1 MKRESIGTEF
11 AIGPRRCYS
20 PRHRALAPMKNC
32 RVVIAAVLW
41 AATCVAQSSSP
52 GDAGNL
58 QFGAVVTDASGTAI
72 HDVTTKDLTIE
83 IQKKTQ
89 PGQVQPI
96 SPVTAIVDPA
106 PGEFTNRSNAVTGRG
121 LVMLVIDTIHTRWLD
136 ERDLRP
142 EITKYL
148 ASCATHNLP
157 VSLLV
162 MDPHGTLHTVHDYTT
177 SSPTLTA
184 ALNRADAVLHGRPP
198 GDATPEVVAETARL
212 VDFLKGTIANYTAA
226 SVPLRASPEPVLD
239 MFRTLA
245 ASTAGIS
252 GRKAL
257 VWIANITPFEVEEKT
272 GLVIGTTMM
281 VNNYGVIGM
290 GNGGVSG
297 HDFQNH
303 QMLTPDELKVL
314 RPFWKSCLTALL
326 RTEVALYP
334 LAIRGQTNTP
344 VDPQTLHAM
353 HVLAAMTG
361 GREVSPTEPLASL
374 TGISEQNLAAY
385 HVVAP
390 DVGKACKS
398 DWCDLKV
405 AVNRPGVR
413 VLAPNGFFR
422 EATAWRQADVLS
434 AVLSSPLDFNGVPF
448 ILRWT
453 TTEAAAPKKKLG
465 FVVTFPPEA
474 DLPPPTGHE
483 LNLQIFVHATKLG
496 SNDEQNA
503 NFNAAGHLSPD
514 QARQAHQQGFA
525 LNNVIELA
533 PGDYTVKFLVHD
545 KLTGRLGS
553 ITVPLKVS

>member
-1 MKRESIGTEF
+1 
-11 AIGPRRCYS
+11 
-20 PRHRALAPMKNC
+20 MKNC

-142 EITKYL
+142 VIAKYL
-148 ASCATHNLP
+148 AFCASHNLP

-177 SSPTLTA
+177 SSATLTA
-184 ALNRADAVLHGRPP
+184 ALNRADALLHGRPP
-198 GDATPEVVAETARL
+198 SDATPEVSAETARL
-212 VDFLKGTIANYTAA
+212 VDFLKGAIANYAVAA
-226 SVPLRASPEPVLD
+226 APLRASPEPVLD
-239 MFRTLA
+239 MFRILSVA
-245 ASTAGIS
+245 TAGIP

-272 GLVIGTTMM
+272 GLVVGTTTM
-281 VNNYGVIGM
+281 VNGFGVT
-290 GNGGVSG
+290 G
-297 HDFQNH
+297 HEYQNH

-314 RPFWKSCLTALL
+314 RPFWKACLTALL
-326 RTEVALYP
+326 RSEVALYP
-334 LAIRGQTNTP
+334 LATRGQADTP
-344 VDPQTLHAM
+344 VDTQALHAM

-361 GREVSPTEPLASL
+361 GREVSPMEPLASL
-374 TGISEQNLAAY
+374 AGISDQNLAAY
-385 HVVAP
+385 DVAAS
-390 DVGKACKS
+390 DVKQSCKS

-405 AVNRPGVR
+405 VVNRPGIR
-413 VLAPNGFFR
+413 VMAPSGFFR
-422 EATAWRQADVLS
+422 EAPAWQQAEVLS
-434 AVLSSPLDFNGVPF
+434 AGLSSSLDFTGVPF

-453 TTEAAAPKKKLG
+453 TTEAAAQKKKLG

-474 DLPPPTGHE
+474 NMPPPTGHE
-483 LNLQIFVHATKLG
+483 LNLQIFVRATKLG
-496 SNDEQNA
+496 TNDPQNA
-503 NFNAAGHLSPD
+503 NFNAAGQLSPD